1 MPARCPG
8 FAMPAHDSGKATVCF
23 PLRDRLA
30 GGKQAQKGTR
40 MTDGQAHPLTTPGA
54 GRRFL
59 MLQGPH
65 GPFFAR
71 LSAMLGRAGA
81 QVWRVGFNMGD
92 RVFWQDSARYIA
104 WRDTP
109 EAWADQCGPLMDGLG
124 ITDLVLYGDTRPVH
138 AQAVATARAR
148 GIRVHVFEEGYLR
161 PYWVT
166 YERGGSNGHS
176 RLMGMTLDQMRAA
189 LANADDDIPDAPAV
203 WGDLRQHIFYGALY
217 HFFVMVA
224 NRGYRAFRPHRAV
237 PVVQEFQLYL
247 KRLVLMPVH
256 RLERW
261 WATRAIRQGGFP
273 YHLVL
278 LQLEHDASFRSHSSF
293 GSMTEFI
300 ELVMDGFARGAPTH
314 HHLVF
319 KAHPL
324 EDGRARIEATIARCA
339 RELGLRDRVHYV
351 RGGKLAG
358 LLNHAR
364 TAVTVNST
372 AAQQALWRG
381 LPLKAFGRAVY
392 NLPEFVSAQPLP
404 EFFAAPRRPDARG
417 YRDYRRFL
425 LETSQIVGGF
435 YSARGRREL
444 LRQVVDMMLAPE
456 DPYDALIRGC
466 AAPRQQ
472 LRLVT

>member
-1 MPARCPG
+1 MTTGNRLSGTSPG
-8 FAMPAHDSGKATVCF
+8 N
-23 PLRDRLA
+23 
-30 GGKQAQKGTR
+30 
-40 MTDGQAHPLTTPGA
+40 

-65 GPFFAR
+65 GPFFA
-71 LSAMLGRAGA
+71 LLAAMLSKAGA

-92 RVFWQDSARYIA
+92 RVFWRDSARYIA
-104 WRDTP
+104 WRGTP
-109 EAWADQCGPLMDGLG
+109 EAWPAGCADILERHG
-124 ITDLVLYGDTRPVH
+124 ITDLVLYGDTRPIH
-138 AQAVATARAR
+138 AQAVALAR
-148 GIRVHVFEEGYLR
+148 GRGITVHVFEEGYLR

-176 RLMGMTLDQMRAA
+176 RLMQLTLAQMRAA

-203 WGDLRQHIFYGALY
+203 WGDLRQHVFYGALY
-217 HFFVMVA
+217 HFFVMTA
-224 NRGYRAFRPHRAV
+224 NRGYRNFRPHRSV
-237 PVVQEFQLYL
+237 PVVREFRLYL
-247 KRLVLMPVH
+247 RRLLLMPLH
-256 RLERW
+256 RVERW
-261 WATRAIRQGGFP
+261 WATRAIRNGGFP

-300 ELVMDGFARGAPTH
+300 DLVLEGFARGAPDH
-314 HHLVF
+314 HHIVF

-324 EDGRARIEATIARCA
+324 EDGRAAIEATIARSA
-339 RELGLRDRVHYV
+339 RRLGLSQRVHYV

-392 NLPEFVSAQPLP
+392 NLPEFVSDQPLP
-404 EFFAAPRRPDARG
+404 EFFAQPRRPDARG

-444 LRQVVDMMLAPE
+444 LRQVVDMMLAPQ
-456 DPYDALIRGC
+456 DPYDALIQGC

-472 LRLVT
+472 LRLVN